1 MVDRDLDEAEEQHQL
16 AARAHLLNIEKLLHN
31 TRLQGLHKHF
41 LDSVGVIQG
50 EFRTE
55 QEKLQDDHSLIKQEL
70 QVICQQVENEEKIRE
85 QEEITEHTTQ
95 YEVIRNKNIE
105 EDHEMKS
112 KLEEQIEHIKDK
124 CHSALQNYRGST
136 ETNAQEYKKLLQQ
149 DSVLSRKVDQR
160 LRQVEKMQT
169 SIAHW
174 KNKIQQNKKECEA
187 RNAQLRT
194 EKEVLQK
201 HFQELKSRMNRFRD
215 DERKRLTDISTNAR
229 DCEKKLQEQLELAEK
244 IIRTAELSRKFETE
258 REKVIPFYASR
269 DISVEEVPWENE
281 ELKEEIKESLGDDGI
296 DEWTYLD
303 TFFKRYNK
311 VLLDKLAIKKEYS
324 RLTGENQQLK
334 SILRQFLD
342 GVSVNEQVL
351 SGPNPLLVINGRVNL
366 NHVPVKVS
374 AQGKVFVEAA
384 THVPSVN
391 RGPRNSR

>member
-1 MVDRDLDEAEEQHQL
+1 ML
-16 AARAHLLNIEKLLHN
+16 KN
-31 TRLQGLHKHF
+31 TRNCCSKIPSCPAKSIRGSGRLYRITQGLEYQ
-41 LDSVGVIQG
+41 S
-50 EFRTE
+50 E
-55 QEKLQDDHSLIKQEL
+55 
-70 QVICQQVENEEKIRE
+70 C
-85 QEEITEHTTQ
+85 
-95 YEVIRNKNIE
+95 
-105 EDHEMKS
+105 
-112 KLEEQIEHIKDK
+112 
-124 CHSALQNYRGST
+124 ST
-136 ETNAQEYKKLLQQ
+136 
-149 DSVLSRKVDQR
+149 VPI
-160 LRQVEKMQT
+160 QVEKMQT